1 MSVYL
6 NVRDSDMSH
15 RVNILLKDE
24 NWKIF
29 QSIPRGKRSTVVN
42 ALLNDWAVRKQRG
55 TAFKGI
61 ENLTKTMKDLPGS
74 AEDWVRNDRDG
85 H

>member
-1 MSVYL
+1 MKL
-6 NVRDSDMSH
+6 RDSDMSH

-24 NWKIF
+24 NWETF
-29 QSIPRGKRSTVVN
+29 QSIPKGKRSTVMN
-42 ALLNDWAVRKQRG
+42 ALLRDWALRQQRG

-61 ENLTKTMKDLPGS
+61 DAVTKSMKLLPGS
-74 AEDWVRNDRDG
+74 AEEWIRRDRDQ

>member
-1 MSVYL
+1 M
-6 NVRDSDMSH
+6 RDSDMSH

-29 QSIPRGKRSTVVN
+29 QSIPKGKRSTIIN
-42 ALLNDWAVRKQRG
+42 ALLNDWAVRKQRE
-55 TAFKGI
+55 TAFRGI
-61 ENLTKTMKDLPGS
+61 ENLTKIMKDLPGS
-74 AEDWVRNDRDG
+74 AEDWVRYDRDG